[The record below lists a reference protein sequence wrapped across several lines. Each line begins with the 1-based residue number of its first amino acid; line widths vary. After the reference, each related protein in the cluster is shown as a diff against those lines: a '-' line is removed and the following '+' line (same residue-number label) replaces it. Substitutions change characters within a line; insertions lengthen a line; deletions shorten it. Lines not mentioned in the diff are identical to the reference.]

1 MINNAQ
7 TRRPLKKTALGSIL
21 FAGALLAVAVIA
33 EAQQPARIPRIGL
46 IFGPSRSG
54 SKDQVDGFRQ
64 GLRDRGYIE
73 DQNIVLDYRYGE
85 GKEDLLRDLAG
96 DLVHLKVDVIVTSS
110 TVAAITAK
118 QLTRTIPIVL
128 AGTGDPVATGL
139 VASLARPRGNVTGL
153 SAASP
158 ELSTKQLDLLREIV
172 PKVSRVAV
180 LYDPRGPV
188 NVRAWKE
195 IEVIA
200 TAFRIQLIRLEV
212 RGPEDYELALTAA
225 ARKRA
230 DALLVRRA
238 PLNQTYQTQIVSLA
252 KRGKLPAIYPI
263 RQYVEVGGLM
273 SYGIDS
279 SYLNRRAAHYVDKIL
294 KAAKPVDLPVQ
305 PTKFEFVINLKTAK
319 EIGVTIPPDV
329 LIVGGPS
336 HQMTVCSEQQKQRR

>member
-1 MINNAQ
+1 
-7 TRRPLKKTALGSIL
+7 
-21 FAGALLAVAVIA
+21 
-33 EAQQPARIPRIGL
+33 
-46 IFGPSRSG
+46 
-54 SKDQVDGFRQ
+54 
-64 GLRDRGYIE
+64 
-73 DQNIVLDYRYGE
+73 
-85 GKEDLLRDLAG
+85 
-96 DLVHLKVDVIVTSS
+96 
-110 TVAAITAK
+110 
-118 QLTRTIPIVL
+118 
-128 AGTGDPVATGL
+128 
-139 VASLARPRGNVTGL
+139 L

-180 LYDPRGPV
+180 LYDPRGLV
-188 NVRAWKE
+188 NVPWWKE

-252 KRGKLPAIYPI
+252 KRGKLPAIYSI